1 MARKSAGGAL
11 PRGRWSD
18 HSAFNAVRCEA
29 RAKIGS
35 GSRISGYHANC
46 TARRR
51 WRVYFG
57 AQVEFP
63 RAPLLSCRTSP
74 PLGAQGG
81 RLDVATAFA
90 NLERQRRLERVR
102 PWPWA

>member
-1 MARKSAGGAL
+1 MPEGGIAPVGRCVRCHESGPVARKSAGGAL

-18 HSAFNAVRCEA
+18 HRAFSAVRCEA

-51 WRVYFG
+51 WKSY
-57 AQVEFP
+57 
-63 RAPLLSCRTSP
+63 
-74 PLGAQGG
+74 
-81 RLDVATAFA
+81 
-90 NLERQRRLERVR
+90 
-102 PWPWA
+102 